1 MNEVRN
7 ILIGL
12 DLTAKGSQTSYYD
25 RQTKEPVSAP
35 VKVGTNLYVY
45 PTAICKM
52 EGRKEWHTGIEAGY
66 FGSQPGGIAVPDFFE
81 RLSGTQS
88 CQVEGRDYRPS
99 ELLAIYLRDLL
110 MLQTGGDDV
119 KVEATEEQRQ
129 AMERTASLVPEKR
142 LIRLMMQ
149 VSELYEVLRRQSTG
163 KRALLDEEI
172 VRAALI
178 DEDAQR
184 KELTERVQ
192 ALEAELRTFR
202 LKEE

>member
-1 MNEVRN
+1 
-7 ILIGL
+7 
-12 DLTAKGSQTSYYD
+12 
-25 RQTKEPVSAP
+25 
-35 VKVGTNLYVY
+35 
-45 PTAICKM
+45 M
-52 EGRKEWHTGIEAGY
+52 EAEFAEE
-66 FGSQPGGIAVPDFFE
+66 FLQ
-81 RLSGTQS
+81 
-88 CQVEGRDYRPS
+88 
-99 ELLAIYLRDLL
+99 YLRDLL
-110 MLQTGGDDV
+110 MLQTGGDEV

-149 VSELYEVLRRQSTG
+149 FSELYEVLRRQSTG

-172 VRAALI
+172 VRADLI